1 MRHRKKINHL
11 GRTHSHRKAMLAN
24 MACSLIEH
32 KRIQTTVAKAKAL
45 RVYVEPLVTK
55 SKNDSMHSRR
65 VVFSYL
71 KNKYAVQELFGEIR
85 PKILERPGGYTRILK
100 IGNRKGDNAEMALI
114 EFVDFNELAPGKVAA
129 KGSSKKRRRR
139 GGKKKAGD
147 QAAVQEAPKQEA
159 SATPDDLTKVEGIGP
174 KIQEALNAAGIVS
187 FAELAEAG
195 ADRIKEILTEAGGS
209 LKSKDPSTWS
219 EQAQMAADGK
229 WDELKAWQD
238 ELDGGKVVEEAPA
251 EEESE
256 AGEAA
261 PDEEPEQEVGA
272 EEAPAEEGK
281 NEDEGDEKA
290 E

>member
-32 KRIQTTVAKAKAL
+32 KRIRTTVAKAKAL

-114 EFVDFNELAPGKVAA
+114 EFVDFNELAPGKIAA
-129 KGSSKKRRRR
+129 KASSKKRRRR
-139 GGKKKAGD
+139 GGKKKATD
-147 QAAVQEAPKQEA
+147 QAAVQETAKKET

-174 KIQEALNAAGIVS
+174 KIQETLNAAGILS

-195 ADRIKEILTEAGGS
+195 ADRVKEILAEAGGS

-238 ELDGGKVVEEAPA
+238 ELDGGKVVEEKAAEEAESPEAPEEAAA
-251 EEESE
+251 EEES
-256 AGEAA
+256 
-261 PDEEPEQEVGA
+261 PSA
-272 EEAPAEEGK
+272 E
-281 NEDEGDEKA
+281 EGDEKA